1 MRTLMKTGL
10 AVALAACL
18 LAPSMANALSRMPTA
33 RALVKPT
40 KELILK
46 ELRARAP
53 SIMCVPPYMSI
64 NQIKMRSK
72 AVKSPAGTL
81 VRQVSYTALR
91 TPASDGGHKGT
102 CKIKAS
108 IAPACGIDIKM
119 TNFKLKAFWPAQ

>member
-1 MRTLMKTGL
+1 MKTGL

-18 LAPSMANALSRMPTA
+18 LAPSLANALSRMPTA
-33 RALVKPT
+33 RTLVKPT

-46 ELRARAP
+46 ELRARVP
-53 SIMCVPPYMSI
+53 SGMCIPPYSI

-72 AVKSPAGTL
+72 AVKSPDGTL

-91 TPASDGGHKGT
+91 TPASNGGHKGT